1 MRSPLAFLVVLVVG
15 LAGLAYAARTTP
27 TTDPAVATITT
38 LGGVQESDGWCVDV
52 AVGAPVDLMASIPA
66 RISATERGK
75 IRHLVVSHADDTDST
90 ADVCVRMADSTGLDC
105 STVAGMAGRLS
116 NAGESLGF
124 VVPIDSALAQPPAL
138 YADSNGAT
146 VTTCVD
152 VAW

>member
-66 RISATERGK
+66 RITPTERGR
-75 IRHLVVSHADDTDST
+75 IRHLMVTHADDTDST